1 MVTQQEAKEM
11 RDAIKLLEQTETQQ
25 AQAQE
30 DSKIQIALA
39 WFNSLNIPIPTTRNQ
54 ALDNFNEI
62 KQLLETETDVYRLAV
77 LRKKLIEANEKY
89 KEVKKLG

>member
-39 WFNSLNIPIPTTRNQ
+39 WFNSLNITIPTTRNQ